1 MARAA
6 AVAPAPIVE
15 PRPDLTVVR
24 RRRARR
30 SLMTKFGVLA
40 FVALFVSVLGVVV
53 FQTLRAQNQTRL
65 DDLDR
70 QVSAEQDRG
79 KSLRLQLATAEAPD
93 RIAALAQQR
102 LGMIPPNDVAY
113 LQPKADDDAH
123 AAWDPQKDPVPTT
136 TVPTTTPPATTPVTT
151 APATQPQYTWT
162 PPTTVK
168 APAGST
174 PTTTKSPTT
183 TTKTPTT
190 TAKPTT
196 TPTTAAPTVTTA
208 PGTKR

>member
-1 MARAA
+1 
-6 AVAPAPIVE
+6 
-15 PRPDLTVVR
+15 VVR

-40 FVALFVSVLGVVV
+40 FVALFASVLGVVV
-53 FQTLRAQNQTRL
+53 FQTLRAQNQTTL

-70 QVSAEQDRG
+70 QVTAEQDRG

-123 AAWDPQKDPVPTT
+123 TGWDPQKDPIPTT

-151 APATQPQYTWT
+151 APSTQYQWT
-162 PPTTVK
+162 PPATTR
-168 APAGST
+168 APVTST
-174 PTTTKSPTT
+174 PSTAR
-183 TTKTPTT
+183 TPTT
-190 TAKPTT
+190 TARPT
-196 TPTTAAPTVTTA
+196 TPTTAKPTVTTA